1 MLQFESG
8 PFAYVAIRNHLGL
21 PPSSEQ
27 TEEKM
32 AQLVKTW
39 VFHPQK
45 KLKKA
50 KKLFDDKVD
59 AAKAVPEYQKPLK
72 RMRVVIFLASVSA
85 LSLLDLVICRRFRYL
100 RGHLSHWPTLL
111 VWRWLVYSGYG
122 PWISYSH
129 CQLLWKVYCWG
140 LLHNTSPAHLEV
152 HWQGPYSHEA

>member
-39 VFHPQK
+39 AFHAQK

-59 AAKAVPEYQKPLK
+59 AAKAVPASAEKGF
-72 RMRVVIFLASVSA
+72 MFMNADFLA
-85 LSLLDLVICRRFRYL
+85 IKE
-100 RGHLSHWPTLL
+100 
-111 VWRWLVYSGYG
+111 
-122 PWISYSH
+122 I
-129 CQLLWKVYCWG
+129 K
-140 LLHNTSPAHLEV
+140 NE
-152 HWQGPYSHEA
+152 